1 LIAQV
6 LSEHGRDNFAA
17 GWLKAREIDWATD
30 LIPHL
35 GELGAS
41 R

>member
-1 LIAQV
+1 MIEQV
-6 LSEHGRDNFAA
+6 LVAHGRDGFAS

-35 GELGAS
+35 GELEAS
-41 R
+41 K